1 MKSNKEKIFNTILI
15 LIFLLFGLMVK
26 GSKEGIL
33 FDRFILE
40 YLHKDPNPG
49 LFSAMKFISFIG
61 SEVFLFPA
69 MGILIIYMLYK
80 RRYKISQLLLANT
93 LGSFLANYLLKQI
106 FQRSRPV
113 DFMQVKQ
120 GGLSYP
126 SGHSMVTM
134 SMYLTI
140 AYLLT
145 KKELT
150 KERRSFVYSLVFLM
164 IVAMGLSRMYL
175 GVHWPTDIIGG
186 YIGGYLVYY
195 ISIKSIKIEHKSEKQ

>member
-1 MKSNKEKIFNTILI
+1 MKSKKALNSFLI
-15 LIFLLFGLMVK
+15 LIFLIFGFMVR

-40 YLHKDPNPG
+40 YLHMNPNPAF
-49 LFSAMKFISFIG
+49 FSAMKFISFIG
-61 SEVFLFPA
+61 SGTFLFPA
-69 MGILIIYMLYK
+69 MGFLIIYFLYK
-80 RRYKISQLLLANT
+80 KRYNISLILLINT
-93 LGSFLANYLLKQI
+93 LGSFISNYLLKQV
-106 FQRSRPV
+106 FQRTRPLE
-113 DFMQVKQ
+113 FMQVKQ

-145 KKELT
+145 RKKANKKTRLL
-150 KERRSFVYSLVFLM
+150 VYSLM
-164 IVAMGLSRMYL
+164 ILIILTMGLSRMYL

-195 ISIKSIKIEHKSEKQ
+195 ISLRFVNLSEKEEQ